1 MSSNEG
7 KNKKTKSKKSASPK
21 HKTVKKRS
29 VIRGELLL
37 MYKNPLTQRSMT
49 FLKGSDIEVF
59 LNRDDNIMIYMNDEP
74 MPFLM
79 KRSYFANILFDDIV
93 YECPPKTSKQLGK
106 WKSPNTH
113 THTHKEYY
121 HLFKLFVNYPE
132 YKDIIIE
139 KTVMDKIV
147 KNRVI
152 NKYHIFTK
160 SRQINTIA
168 KSSVDLRLDTS
179 HINSNENK
187 EILKSLQY
195 YTGQGYR
202 IANGY
207 LIRTSDYPQRRRI
220 SEHAKEIADLKAIQF
235 SSLFSCLFDSTW
247 SKHTQCGHIR
257 NQAVDK
263 MVHYM
268 DLAFIKIAPRV
279 GRKGMTLRRNVNSYY
294 PYLSNIGD
302 KMIIENYISTSKY
315 PKSLFGNIDSQFGNI
330 EYIVQVSPGIPYI
343 TNSDV
348 FEGVFYHLSEREVIL
363 PRNLLAELVEI
374 ETDYFDEDGDEFVY
388 PYPRH
393 TIRLS
398 LTYNTQFE
406 MNDIACKK
414 RTLYSMEPYIQRS
427 NYSTK
432 SAEDIRRSNKSPV
445 HMNNSN

>member
-1 MSSNEG
+1 MSLKES
-7 KNKKTKSKKSASPK
+7 KYKKTKSKKSASPK
-21 HKTVKKRS
+21 SKTVKKRS
-29 VIRGELLL
+29 VIRGELLV
-37 MYKNPLTQRSMT
+37 MYKNPLTQRSTT
-49 FLKGSDIEVF
+49 FLKGSDIESF

-93 YECPPKTSKQLGK
+93 YECPPKT
-106 WKSPNTH
+106 
-113 THTHKEYY
+113 HKEYY

-132 YKDIIIE
+132 YQDIIIE

-168 KSSVDLRLDTS
+168 KSNVDLRLANLYID
-179 HINSNENK
+179 SNENK

-195 YTGQGYR
+195 YTTQGYR

-207 LIRTSDYPQRRRI
+207 LIRTSGYSRRKRLF
-220 SEHAKEIADLKAIQF
+220 EHAKEIEDLKAFQF

-247 SKHTQCGHIR
+247 SKNTQCGHIR

-279 GRKGMTLRRNVNSYY
+279 GREGMTLRRDVNSYY

-302 KMIIENYISTSKY
+302 KMIIENYISTSTHA
-315 PKSLFGNIDSQFGNI
+315 KSRFGIMNSQFGNK

-343 TNSDV
+343 TNLGV

-374 ETDYFDEDGDEFVY
+374 ETDYFDEDGDEFEY

-398 LTYNTQFE
+398 LTYDTQFE
-406 MNDIACKK
+406 MDDIGCKD

-432 SAEDIRRSNKSPV
+432 STEDIRRSNKKSPV
-445 HMNNSN
+445 YVNNSV